1 MKRVLIKPK
10 ANKTVYDPAA
20 KRNIS
25 DLGAMVILD
34 GYWQRLVRDGD
45 VDVVENGTPDI
56 NQKVLD
62 ESLKSTGDTELADQK
77 QEEAK
82 SENSEEKEESLD
94 DKAKGNNNKRGRN
107 RGK

>member
-25 DLGAMVILD
+25 DLGSMVILD

-45 VDVVENGTPDI
+45 VDVIENPAEQLNEKI
-56 NQKVLD
+56 LE
-62 ESLKSTGDTELADQK
+62 ESLKSTGDTDLANEK
-77 QEEAK
+77 QEEPK
-82 SENSEEKEESLD
+82 TENSEEKSLD
-94 DKAKGNNNKRGRN
+94 DKAKGNNNKRGKN